1 MGGAN
6 SSPIGG
12 DTAHGTGVEIRVSAR
27 NHFVHAAK
35 QGDIHMFFHSVS
47 KGTASGCW

>member
-1 MGGAN
+1 MGGGEL
-6 SSPIGG
+6 PIGG

-35 QGDIHMFFHSVS
+35 QGDIYIVFP
-47 KGTASGCW
+47 